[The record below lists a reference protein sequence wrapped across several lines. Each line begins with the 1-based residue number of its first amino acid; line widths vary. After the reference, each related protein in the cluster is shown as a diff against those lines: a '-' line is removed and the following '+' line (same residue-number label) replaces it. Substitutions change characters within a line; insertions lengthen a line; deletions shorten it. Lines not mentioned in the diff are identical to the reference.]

1 MNDEPFMFNANLIWL
16 FQSKGVQKVAVTPL
30 FNTAQSHAHGEEAL
44 QMLLLWKGKLF
55 NFLYYQCI

>member
-1 MNDEPFMFNANLIWL
+1 MNDEPFMLNANLIWL

-30 FNTAQSHAHGEEAL
+30 FNMAQSHAHGEEAL

>member
-1 MNDEPFMFNANLIWL
+1 MNDEPSMLNANLIRL

-30 FNTAQSHAHGEEAL
+30 FNTAQSYTHGEEAL

-55 NFLYYQCI
+55 NFHYY